1 MKERRAPYRKW
12 LCQFNIKDPVLML
25 KVRHINN
32 VVQFAKIIANKRRLS
47 KQDEDLAVFI
57 AQHHDD
63 GRFIQWRDYHTFRD
77 VAICDDGKKHP
88 HAELG
93 IKMLFDDRNIERFT
107 YEISDEEYKIVYKA
121 IAMHGDLLLDE
132 SGMTER
138 EICHCKIV
146 RDADMLDNVINVMVN
161 EDMTTFMNSRGATVD
176 EFWSCD
182 ISDAV
187 FDTFMTNKSIN
198 YDIVNT
204 PAEWWLSMVAYIFN
218 MSLIQSLQI
227 VKESNSIDKVF
238 NRVTDKFTNQQTNE
252 RIKSAYM
259 STKKYVHKVV

>member
-1 MKERRAPYRKW
+1 
-12 LCQFNIKDPVLML
+12 ML

-77 VAICDDGKKHP
+77 TVECDDGKKHP

-93 IKMLFDDRNIERFT
+93 IKMLFDDRNIEKFT
-107 YEISDEEYKIVYKA
+107 FEISDEERKIVYKA
-121 IAMHGDLLLDE
+121 IAMHGDLSLDE

-138 EICHCKIV
+138 EIRHCKII

-161 EDMTTFMNSRGATVD
+161 EDMITFMNSRGAAVD
-176 EFWSCD
+176 EFWACD

-187 FDTFMTNKSIN
+187 FDTFMTNESIN
-198 YDIVNT
+198 YNIVNT

-218 MSLIQSLQI
+218 MSLTQSLQI
-227 VKESNSIDKVF
+227 VKESNSIDKIF
-238 NRVTDKFTNQQTNE
+238 NRVIDKFCNQQTNE
-252 RIKSAYM
+252 RMKSAYM
-259 STKKYVHKVV
+259 STKSYVQKVV